1 MYLSDSR
8 RVLGD
13 KDTTSAS
20 GSEKEIRQNPSKHMS

>member
-20 GSEKEIRQNPSKHMS
+20 GSGVPAGLLFLF